1 MTTDTD
7 RPTREVE
14 RPDLAVGDRIRFPPL
29 RGPWWTVRA
38 ADDRYTVATAPEP
51 FAPLGSLVYTVIDWT
66 GWARKTR
73 NGAGFGPVRSS
84 LNTLGGG
91 WDLDLERPEVS
102 CDEILRVLHSGE
114 FELSARRVLNLYRV
128 EVEGRG

>member
-7 RPTREVE
+7 RPTREVH
-14 RPDLAVGDRIRFPPL
+14 RPDLVVGDQVRFPPL

-51 FAPLGSLVYTVIDWT
+51 LAPTGALVYTVIDWT

-73 NGAGFGPVRSS
+73 NGAGLGPVRSS
-84 LNTLGGG
+84 LNTIGGG
-91 WDLDLERPEVS
+91 WDLDPVDEGAA
-102 CDEILRVLHSGE
+102 EILRVLHSGE
-114 FELSARRVLNLYRV
+114 FELSARRVLNVYRL
-128 EVEGRG
+128 EVRGA